1 MPVRGLPYDHVV
13 AELRAVDLDWLG
25 RDVTWFDAH
34 THIGH
39 NDPDGYEADPHEL
52 LEALDV
58 AGQQRALV
66 FAMHEPDG
74 YAEANDVVARACA
87 DSGGRLV
94 ALWRVDPHAP
104 GALEEARRGLE
115 AGARGFKLHPRSDA
129 FALPNGVVE
138 EVVALA
144 AEQRL
149 AVLFHAG
156 RGIPDLGDSVIHMA
170 EAHPGARL
178 ILAHA
183 GISDLGLLG
192 PRVAGL
198 RNVLFDT
205 SWWHVSDL
213 LTLFATVPPGQILY
227 ASDMPYGGPRYASM
241 AMVRCARAVGLTPAQ
256 VTAVAGAQLE
266 RVLAG
271 DEPADLGPAPGTGAL
286 GPRVLGFERAIGYLT
301 AAVQMTFRGGDP
313 SEPYALARLAC
324 QAQGEAPHAGALRRV
339 DRYVAQAQERLATGA
354 EDAAYAAVHAGMAAM
369 ILAGTAASDHAR

>member
-1 MPVRGLPYDHVV
+1 VPVRGLPYDHVV
-13 AELRAVDLDWLG
+13 DELRQEDLAWLG
-25 RDVTWFDAH
+25 PGAHWFDAH

-66 FAMHEPDG
+66 FPMHEPDG
-74 YAEANDVVARACA
+74 YRAANDWVLETAASSYGRFAALARIDPKAP
-87 DSGGRLV
+87 D
-94 ALWRVDPHAP
+94 ALD
-104 GALEEARRGLE
+104 EARRCLE
-115 AGARGFKLHPRSDA
+115 AGARGFKLHPRSDD
-129 FALPNGVVE
+129 FGLPHGVVE

-144 AEQRL
+144 GERRL
-149 AVLFHAG
+149 PVLFHAG

-170 EAHPGARL
+170 TDHPGARL

-192 PRVAGL
+192 PRAAGL
-198 RNVLFDT
+198 SNVLFDT

-241 AMVRCARAVGLTPAQ
+241 AMLRCARAAGLTPEQARG
-256 VTAVAGAQLE
+256 VAGEQLE

-271 DEPADLGPAPGTGAL
+271 EELLDLGGAPGTDGL

-301 AAVQMTFRGGDP
+301 AAVQLTFRGGDP
-313 SEPYALARLAC
+313 VEAVSLARLAC
-324 QAQGEAPHAGALRRV
+324 QARAEAPHYEQLRLV
-339 DRYVAQAQERLATGA
+339 DAYIGRAQEQLEQGA
-354 EDAAYAAVHAGMAAM
+354 EPYAAQ
-369 ILAGTAASDHAR
+369 ILAGTLGTNGHR